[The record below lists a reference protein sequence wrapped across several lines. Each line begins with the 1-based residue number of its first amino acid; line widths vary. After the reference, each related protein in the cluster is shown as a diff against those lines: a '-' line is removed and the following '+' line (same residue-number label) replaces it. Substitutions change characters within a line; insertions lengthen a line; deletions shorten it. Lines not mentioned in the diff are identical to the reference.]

1 MNNVLK
7 FDPEKKR
14 KPEPEQ
20 QKPQNEAVRFVW
32 ISAIVGPLGSAF
44 LLMALFGF
52 SDIWAAIT
60 NPLVGGYWA
69 QVGKLF
75 GFAIILGVGAIPSRL
90 GALVPYAMAVE
101 KGFVLLQSIYVRRAV
116 IAGGIY
122 GVVVVLAMSYVVA
135 SGLGAFGLGQ
145 MAAGVA
151 IGGVAGV
158 MVSFFWAHVCWIIGG
173 EKLSPRTNDNR

>member
-20 QKPQNEAVRFVW
+20 KKPQNEAVRFVW
-32 ISAIVGPLGSAF
+32 ISAIVGPLGSAI

-69 QVGKLF
+69 QVGKLA
-75 GFAIILGVGAIPSRL
+75 GFALILGVGAVPFSL

-122 GVVVVLAMSYVVA
+122 GVIVVLAMSYVVA
-135 SGLGAFGLGQ
+135 SGLAHLVWVRWPRVLQ
-145 MAAGVA
+145 SVA
-151 IGGVAGV
+151 LRA
-158 MVSFFWAHVCWIIGG
+158 
-173 EKLSPRTNDNR
+173 